1 MRTFNTKC
9 FTLILA
15 RLLST
20 VCFTSTLNAAT
31 LKPVVADLKGK
42 VMGYSTS
49 GAETILAKKSP
60 ISLGSTVK
68 TDKSAAALIVIAPGQ
83 SIYLEELTSVQL
95 VKSETKLG
103 DKLNSGVAKLISG
116 TVQCHVEHPD
126 NVKQSMEL
134 EVPGGSLKAKGTF
147 WNCNVDSTTHQMTAS
162 VASGNVKVSY
172 LNNSFDLAPGMVMT
186 AVYNA
191 DMNSVSEVTVVN
203 LIDGTSTTYTPNAP
217 PKTQKATIA
226 QLNAAKSEFNSLLAK
241 ADNLQGE
248 EKSSLEKL
256 LAKINKV
263 LTENSIGA
271 LALSGGG
278 GGGSRPNERLGQA
291 TTVKQQGINV
301 SPEAP

>member
-1 MRTFNTKC
+1 M
-9 FTLILA
+9 
-15 RLLST
+15 
-20 VCFTSTLNAAT
+20 
-31 LKPVVADLKGK
+31 
-42 VMGYSTS
+42 
-49 GAETILAKKSP
+49 
-60 ISLGSTVK
+60 
-68 TDKSAAALIVIAPGQ
+68 
-83 SIYLEELTSVQL
+83 
-95 VKSETKLG
+95 G
-103 DKLNSGVAKLISG
+103 DKLNSGVAKLIAG

-126 NVKQSMEL
+126 NVKQSMVL
-134 EVPGGSLKAKGTF
+134 EVPGGSLEAKGTF
-147 WNCNVDSTTHQMTAS
+147 WNCKVDSATHQMTAA
-162 VASGNVKVSY
+162 VASGKVKVSY
-172 LNNSFDLAPGMVMT
+172 LNNTFDLSPGMVMT

-191 DMNSVSEVTVVN
+191 DMTSVSEVTVVN

-226 QLNAAKSEFNSLLAK
+226 QLNAAKSEFNALLAK
-241 ADNLQGE
+241 ANNLQGE

-271 LALSGGG
+271 LALSGSG